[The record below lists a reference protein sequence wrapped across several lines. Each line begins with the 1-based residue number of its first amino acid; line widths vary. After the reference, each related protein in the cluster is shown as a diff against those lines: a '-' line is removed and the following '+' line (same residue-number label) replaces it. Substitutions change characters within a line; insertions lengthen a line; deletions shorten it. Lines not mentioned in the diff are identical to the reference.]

1 MDNNALESFENT
13 KSRISDKTNTEHEM
27 IPQTRTNFY
36 QSDLKDGVGLQGNQ
50 QFWDMGETVAGRGEK
65 TKDSCGFELG
75 YYKCS
80 NDLCGTY
87 RTTGKRQIVQWTEN
101 CSKAQCPVCYSH
113 WIKRRTKVSSER
125 LIQVDKM
132 LRIPCKHIVLSP
144 PKDWNG
150 KGLGKVLKLLGLKG
164 GALVR
169 HPWRFRDKET
179 GLMIAWKN
187 CDINPTSERAIPSV
201 TVRSLHFHILG
212 FGFLMHA
219 DKFFEKTGWVY
230 KNKGQRTEKD
240 IPRTMAYL
248 ISHTGVHGRKQTVRW
263 YGIIAN
269 NKLTVTKHSELEAKP
284 CPTCGDEM
292 DKYQYYLGEPVKVEN
307 KRLVRYKYYK
317 FKEWPL

>member
-1 MDNNALESFENT
+1 VVQLVENT
-13 KSRISDKTNTEHEM
+13 
-27 IPQTRTNFY
+27 QTLQDSHSYPATMGKYHTNFY
-36 QSDLKDGVGLQGNQ
+36 QSDLTNGTPLQGNQ

-65 TKDSCGFELG
+65 TKDDCGFELG
-75 YYKCS
+75 YYECS

-87 RTTGKRQIVQWTEN
+87 RKTGTRQIEQWTKN
-101 CSKAQCPVCYSH
+101 CSKAQCPVCFKH

-132 LRIPCKHIVLSP
+132 LQIPCKHIVLSP
-144 PKDWNG
+144 PEDWNG
-150 KGLGKVLKLLGLKG
+150 KGLTRVLKLLGLRG

-169 HPWRFRDKET
+169 HPWRFRDKQT

-187 CDINPTSERAIPSV
+187 CDINPTSELAIPSV
-201 TVRSLHFHILG
+201 AVRSLHFHILG
-212 FGFLMHA
+212 FGFLLQS
-219 DKFFEKTGWVY
+219 DKFNKLSNGWVY
-230 KNKGQRTEKD
+230 KNKGKRTERD

-248 ISHTGVHGRKQTVRW
+248 ISHAGVHGRKQTVRW

-269 NKLTVTKHSELEAKP
+269 NKLTVTKHTELEAKR
-284 CPTCGDEM
+284 CPVCDDEM
-292 DKYQYYLGEPVKVEN
+292 NKYQYYLGESVKVEN